1 MKKIFNIRAKN
12 ESVHKN
18 LMDVERKVAKI
29 KEINSQRTNFLE
41 KNDNLF
47 VQGRSSSSQS
57 KTRGGSVE
65 LIRHKRQNTETI
77 NSNLLMNMKKTI
89 LKTDFSTPQRSLKKD
104 KSTSMS
110 LGKTTASSMSNLVKN
125 SKNK

>member
-57 KTRGGSVE
+57 KTRGGSV
-65 LIRHKRQNTETI
+65 
-77 NSNLLMNMKKTI
+77 
-89 LKTDFSTPQRSLKKD
+89 
-104 KSTSMS
+104 
-110 LGKTTASSMSNLVKN
+110 
-125 SKNK
+125 